1 MTEWLTLLYIW
12 KSLSHVWLFAT
23 PWTIQSMEF
32 SRPDTGVGSP
42 SLLQGIFPTQG
53 SNPALPHCKWILC
66 QLSHKGSQNIYIYV
80 YIYICIYYVYIIF
93 QKGCEDVRLEAEVRA
108 ALALLSSSA
117 SCVTLEKFLTSL
129 CLQFMDS
136 FIRIKWVNY
145 MSLTP
150 CTFVSD
156 HFVRLILTF
165 SDSRYAR
172 PSILH
177 DAAPA
182 RF

>member
-1 MTEWLTLLYIW
+1 
-12 KSLSHVWLFAT
+12 
-23 PWTIQSMEF
+23 MEF

-66 QLSHKGSQNIYIYV
+66 QLSHKGSQNIYI
-80 YIYICIYYVYIIF
+80 IF
-93 QKGCEDVRLEAEVRA
+93 QKECEDVRLEAEVRA

-136 FIRIKWVNY
+136 FIRIK
-145 MSLTP
+145 
-150 CTFVSD
+150 
-156 HFVRLILTF
+156 
-165 SDSRYAR
+165 
-172 PSILH
+172 
-177 DAAPA
+177 
-182 RF
+182 